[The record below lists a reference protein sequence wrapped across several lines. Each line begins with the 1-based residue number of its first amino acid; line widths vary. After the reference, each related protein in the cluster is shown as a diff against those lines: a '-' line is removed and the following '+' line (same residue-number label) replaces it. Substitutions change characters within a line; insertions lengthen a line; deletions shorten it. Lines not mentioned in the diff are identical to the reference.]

1 MNGGVPIS
9 LSTPGP
15 EELVSAARALAD
27 WQREGGPVQLHP
39 GDVGWHW
46 RFGVSATANALR
58 TWRRGERVL
67 AVGLVDGG
75 VVRLAFAPE
84 ADDDEEVARAILA
97 DVSQPGRGVLSRD
110 GVVESRAGALFRQLL
125 LDSGWHADEA
135 WTPLRRSLDAPGA
148 PGALDAAGLRVEVVG
163 PGRIEDRVAIQRS
176 AFANSTF
183 TEEAWRAMAGGP
195 LYSDARC
202 LVGYDDAGAAVA
214 AVTVWSAGKGRPGLL
229 EPMGV
234 HREHRGCG
242 YGRAICLAAASAL
255 GELGASSVTVCTP
268 SANVAGVAAYAS
280 AGYEELAPVTDF
292 RRDVD
297 VEGRLASVP
306 V

>member
-15 EELVSAARALAD
+15 EELVSVARALAD

-39 GDVGWHW
+39 GDVGWYW

-67 AVGLVDGG
+67 ALGLVDSG

-84 ADDDEEVARAILA
+84 ADEDEEVARAILS
-97 DVSQPGRGVLSRD
+97 DVSHPGRGVLLPD

-135 WTPLRRSLDAPGA
+135 WTPLRRSLDAPE
-148 PGALDAAGLRVEVVG
+148 ALHAVGLRVEVVG
-163 PGRIEDRVAIQRS
+163 PGRIADRVAIQRS
-176 AFANSTF
+176 SFANSTF

-234 HREHRGCG
+234 HREHRGRG
-242 YGRAICLAAASAL
+242 YGRAICLAAASVL
-255 GELGASSVTVCTP
+255 GELGASSATVCTS

-280 AGYEELAPVTDF
+280 AGYEELAAVTDF

-297 VEGRLASVP
+297 VEERLASVP